1 MERDLSTASIGTR
14 KRRGEG
20 HTRRDEILLAAGE
33 LFLRNGYEATTIRR
47 IADAVGVS
55 APALYLYFKDK
66 DAIMLALCDQ
76 TFASLNQ
83 LMDGMEKQE
92 LAPIERLR
100 RCAVAYIR
108 FALEHP
114 RQYWLTFMS
123 GNTPETIKKRGHKP
137 DTTALDPDEP
147 GAQGAIAFARLMGIF
162 REIENSGFALN
173 YPVDTAAELVWMCLH
188 GLVAAI
194 INNPEFPWTRRDTL
208 IEGMLDVAV
217 RGVVKTPA

>member
-1 MERDLSTASIGTR
+1 MERDLSTASTGTR

-20 HTRRDEILLAAGE
+20 HTRREEILSAAGE
-33 LFLRNGYEATTIRR
+33 LFLRDGYEATTIRR
-47 IADAVGVS
+47 IADVVGVS

-76 TFASLNQ
+76 TFRLLNEV
-83 LMDGMEKQE
+83 MAGTEKQE
-92 LAPIERLR
+92 LAPIDRLR
-100 RCAVAYIR
+100 RCGVAYIR

-123 GNTPETIKKRGHKP
+123 GNTPEKIKERGHKP
-137 DTTALDPDEP
+137 DGSALDPEEP
-147 GAQGAIAFARLMGIF
+147 GAQGAIAFSRLMGIF
-162 REIENSGFALN
+162 RDIENSGYALN

-194 INNPEFPWTRRDTL
+194 INNPEFPWTQRDVL
-208 IEGMLDVAV
+208 IEGMLDLAV
-217 RGVVKTPA
+217 RGVVKMP

>member
-1 MERDLSTASIGTR
+1 MERNLSTASVGTR

-20 HTRRDEILLAAGE
+20 HTRREEILMAAGE
-33 LFLRNGYEATTIRR
+33 LFLRDGYEATTIRR

-76 TFASLNQ
+76 TFRSLNEV
-83 LMDGMEKQE
+83 MDGMEKQQ

-100 RCAVAYIR
+100 TCGSAYIR

-123 GNTPETIKKRGHKP
+123 GNTPEVIKKRGGHKA
-137 DTTALDPDEP
+137 DTTGLDPEEP
-147 GAQGAIAFARLMGIF
+147 GAQGAIAFSRLMGIF
-162 REIENSGFALN
+162 REIESSGLALN
-173 YPVDTAAELVWMCLH
+173 YPVDTAAELVWMCMH

-194 INNPEFPWTRRDTL
+194 INNPEFPWTRRDVL
-208 IEGMLDVAV
+208 IDGMLDLAV
-217 RGVVKTPA
+217 RGVVKMP